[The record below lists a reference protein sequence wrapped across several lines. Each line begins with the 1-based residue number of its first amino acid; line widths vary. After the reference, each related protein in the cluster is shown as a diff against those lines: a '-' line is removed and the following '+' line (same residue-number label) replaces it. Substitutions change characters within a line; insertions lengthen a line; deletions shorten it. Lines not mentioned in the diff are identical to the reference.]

1 MRRIEVTPRPDWRER
16 CDAVGFSFYD
26 LESEGG
32 RPYWS
37 ESAAYVFTSGEI
49 ELIEAATKELFDR
62 CMDAVEHVVR
72 HRRFDEFGIPAR
84 FHELVRASW
93 DDDDPTVYG
102 RFDLA
107 YDDGAGAPGLA
118 GRAAPLGGL
127 RPPTVKLLE
136 FNADTPT
143 SLVESAAAQWQ
154 WLEEQ
159 TAAGV
164 LPAGADQFNGLHE
177 LLIEQWAHVRA
188 ARWGLAPGARLHL
201 ASLHDTGDGEL
212 IVEDFDTVAYMAE
225 TAAAA
230 GFDPKLVFMED
241 LSFSLERG
249 LFLDADGEPVRHI
262 FKLYPWEWM
271 IVEQFGGF
279 LPNSRGV
286 TAWVEPAW
294 KLLLSNKQL
303 LVVLW
308 ELFPGHPNLLPA
320 FAEPESGADAPGADA
335 NAGATAGT
343 GPEALSALAG
353 RATVRKPRLGREG
366 ANVTVRDASGAV
378 VAEASGAYGDE
389 GFIVQ
394 ERARFSDIRGKTAV
408 IGSWIVGETPAGI
421 DLRETSGPIT
431 GDLAEFVPHYIE
443 PDDGGA
449 GSLQTGHCAARTA
462 SDAAPA
468 DPAVGAAGPGVR
480 GRMDP

>member
-1 MRRIEVTPRPDWRER
+1 MRRVSSIPRPDWRSR
-16 CDAVGFSFYD
+16 LDQVGFTFYD

-32 RPYWS
+32 RPYWN
-37 ESAAYVFTSGEI
+37 ESAAYAFTLAEV
-49 ELIEAATKELFDR
+49 EALEAATRELFDR
-62 CMDAVEHVVR
+62 CMDAVEAVVR
-72 HRRFDEFGIPAR
+72 AGRFAEFGIPER

-107 YDDGAGAPGLA
+107 YDGQG
-118 GRAAPLGGL
+118 GRPSASGSGGI
-127 RPPTVKLLE
+127 KLLE

-143 SLVESAAAQWQ
+143 SLVETAAAQWQ
-154 WLEEQ
+154 WLEE
-159 TAAGV
+159 AG
-164 LPAGADQFNGLHE
+164 PEGADQFNGLHE
-177 LLIEQWAHVRA
+177 LLVEQWEHIRS

-201 ASLHDTGDGEL
+201 ASLHDSGDGEL

-230 GFDPKLVFMED
+230 GFDPKLIFMED
-241 LSFSLERG
+241 LRWSVDRQ
-249 LFLDADGEPVRHI
+249 LFLDADDEVVARI

-271 IVEQFGGF
+271 ITEQFGGF
-279 LPNSRGV
+279 LPGSRHS
-286 TAWVEPAW
+286 TQWVEPAW

-320 FAEPESGADAPGADA
+320 FETADAFR
-335 NAGATAGT
+335 
-343 GPEALSALAG
+343 G
-353 RATVRKPRLGREG
+353 RPYVQKPRLGREG
-366 ANVTVRDASGAV
+366 ANVTLFDGSGHP
-378 VAEASGAYGDE
+378 VAAADGAYGDE
-389 GFIVQ
+389 GFVFQ
-394 ERARFSDIRGKTAV
+394 ERAVFAPIPGKTAV

-443 PDDGGA
+443 
-449 GSLQTGHCAARTA
+449 GSR
-462 SDAAPA
+462 
-468 DPAVGAAGPGVR
+468 
-480 GRMDP
+480 

>member
-1 MRRIEVTPRPDWRER
+1 MTMRRIEITPRPDWRSRLDE
-16 CDAVGFSFYD
+16 VGFSFYD

-37 ESAAYVFTSGEI
+37 ESAAYVFRMPEI
-49 ELIEAATKELFDR
+49 ELLEQATAELFAR
-62 CMDAVEHVVR
+62 CMEAVEFVVR
-72 HRRFDEFGIPAR
+72 QGRFDEFGIPER

-107 YDDGAGAPGLA
+107 YDGAG
-118 GRAAPLGGL
+118 
-127 RPPTVKLLE
+127 TVSLLE

-143 SLVESAAAQWQ
+143 SLVETAAAQWQ

-159 TAAGV
+159 TARGA
-164 LPAGADQFNGLHE
+164 LPADADQFNGLHE
-177 LLIEQWAHVRA
+177 LLIEQWQHIRT

-201 ASLHDTGDGEL
+201 ASLRDTGDGEL

-225 TAAAA
+225 TAVAA
-230 GFDPKLVFMED
+230 GFDPKLIFMED
-241 LSFSLERG
+241 VRWSVDDNV
-249 LFLDADGEPVRHI
+249 FLDGDDEPIRSI

-271 IVEQFGGF
+271 LAEQFGGF
-279 LPNSRGV
+279 LPASRGA
-286 TAWVEPAW
+286 TRWVEPAW

-320 FAEPESGADAPGADA
+320 FATPD
-335 NAGATAGT
+335 
-343 GPEALSALAG
+343 ALAG
-353 RATVRKPRLGREG
+353 RAHVAKPRLGREG
-366 ANVTVRDASGAV
+366 ANVRLVDASGAV
-378 VAEASGAYGDE
+378 IASAPGAYGDE
-389 GFIVQ
+389 GFVFQ
-394 ERARFSDIRGKTAV
+394 ERARFAPIPGKTAV

-443 PDDGGA
+443 PGDGDPHPHNT
-449 GSLQTGHCAARTA
+449 QEA
-462 SDAAPA
+462 S
-468 DPAVGAAGPGVR
+468 
-480 GRMDP
+480 